1 MTLFKP
7 QYFVLLEGSE
17 EDSES
22 GLTPFGRWALPEWL
36 LIGQLDNYS
45 NGPVFTRAGRSR
57 FGLRARQGKA
67 GQGKASHS
75 RHSFCADGLELGGP
89 LLQKEQGSCGAS
101 ISTWRAYEIVCKSD
115 VLVVLYLYSVANEE
129 PRDFLKGAQ
138 SRL

>member
-67 GQGKASHS
+67 GQGKPRQATVDIPFA
-75 RHSFCADGLELGGP
+75 RMVWNLEGL
-89 LLQKEQGSCGAS
+89 C
-101 ISTWRAYEIVCKSD
+101 CKKNKG
-115 VLVVLYLYSVANEE
+115 VV
-129 PRDFLKGAQ
+129 AQ
-138 SRL
+138 V